1 MEYPK
6 EPFNFK
12 LFMCNMLSRWY
23 LFVSCTLIGAVLFGG
38 TYYLYKVVYAPARE
52 FQASATYYIE
62 YAKDPVLAEPYS
74 YFNAATL
81 DSWLTT
87 DVFVN
92 QVLAEVTEHWTVE
105 ELDAAVELVMPSDV
119 RVVQLQVKTADSENT
134 IELLKAYDKAFMT
147 FAAAQR
153 EISEIRV
160 QDMSE
165 EAIQIKADIRTQRA
179 FVLGGVLGLFF
190 GGLVIGMR
198 YLLDDGIYL
207 PETLAKRHGLK
218 VFGTDKS
225 EELAVNL
232 TYAVKDLQRVAVT
245 GIGDTPA
252 LPQVYALLQKLA
264 PQKEWVAVPAM
275 VQCPEAAEALR
286 ACDGVVL
293 TVMYGADKSGAID
306 RALSYYAQ
314 QDINVLGAI
323 LWDVEE
329 GVFRKYLK

>member
-23 LFVSCTLIGAVLFGG
+23 LFLSCTLAGAVLFGG
-38 TYYLYKVVYAPARE
+38 AYYLYKVAYAPARE

-62 YAKDPVLAEPYS
+62 YAQDPVLAEPYS

-87 DVFVN
+87 DVFVD
-92 QVLAEVTEHWTVE
+92 QVLREVSGSWTVE

-119 RVVQLQVKTADSENT
+119 RVVQLQVQTAAPEDT
-134 IELLKAYDKAFMT
+134 MELLKAYDKAFMT

-160 QDMSE
+160 QDMSD
-165 EAIQIKADIRTQRA
+165 EASQIKADIRTQRA
-179 FVLGGVLGLFF
+179 FVLGAVLGLFF
-190 GGLVIGMR
+190 GGLFIVMK

-207 PETLAKRHGLK
+207 PETLAKRHGLR

-232 TYAVKDLQRVAVT
+232 AYAVKDLQRVAVSS
-245 GIGDTPA
+245 IGDTPA
-252 LPQVYALLQKLA
+252 LPRVHAFLQKLV
-264 PQKEWVAVPAM
+264 PQKEWIVVPAM

-293 TVMYGADKSGAID
+293 TVMYGVDKSGAID

-314 QDINVLGAI
+314 QNINVLGAI
-323 LWDVEE
+323 LWDTEE
-329 GVFRKYLK
+329 GVIYKYLK